1 MSLTQEEMKVLE
13 LLYEDARVTP
23 DRAAVMLGMREEDVR
38 AAVDKLEQER
48 VIVGYPALVNWDKT
62 PIEKVK
68 AVIEVKVTPQR
79 DMGFDAIAA
88 RIYRFDEV
96 TAVYLMSG
104 AYDLMLEVQAES
116 LRTLANFVSQ
126 KLATI
131 DSVLSTATHFVL
143 KKYKVDGVILEEEH
157 ADHRLAVTP

>member
-1 MSLTQEEMKVLE
+1 MALTQNEMKVLQ
-13 LLYEDARVTP
+13 LVCEDSRIP
-23 DRAAVMLGMREEDVR
+23 PKDAAIMLGLSEEEVR
-38 AAVDKLEQER
+38 AAIDKLESEK

-62 PIEKVK
+62 PVEKVK

-96 TAVYLMSG
+96 KEVYLMSG
-104 AYDLMLEVQAES
+104 AYDLMLEVQADNM
-116 LRTLANFVSQ
+116 RTLANFVSQ

-143 KKYKVDGVILEEEH
+143 KKYKVDGVILEDEQN
-157 ADHRLAVTP
+157 DGRLAVSP

>member
-23 DRAAVMLGMREEDVR
+23 ERAAVMLGMREEDVR

-116 LRTLANFVSQ
+116 LRTLANFVSP